1 MGEVHSAAPPL
12 VTKQPMPFLLAQA
25 ASLHALSSLAT
36 SEAMGSP
43 SSRQAALGCV
53 EARLHSR
60 SSQVRAAAARA
71 LHSMWRAG
79 VEPLHACLE
88 RCYTSA
94 SLAVANAHFVA
105 LVDVA
110 MEGEGESEVE
120 KAEEPLGQLRV
131 PILVLALG
139 KLADETTEVCPR
151 KPSVD

>member
-12 VTKQPMPFLLAQA
+12 VTKQPTPFLLAQA

-110 MEGEGESEVE
+110 MEGGEGESEVE

-139 KLADETTEVCPR
+139 KLADETTEVSPW
-151 KPSVD
+151 